1 MGKVLAI
8 VNQKGGVGKTTTSIN
23 LAASIAS
30 FGLKTL
36 LVDLDPQANA
46 TTGCLVNKNSLQG
59 TMAEVFLGEKTVS
72 QNLLSTSGRFD
83 LLPGSGELIQA
94 EIQLL
99 KTPQREYT
107 LKKLLDPVLVHY
119 DYIFFDCPPSLNI
132 LTVNALVAA
141 HAVIIPVQCEYFAL
155 EGLSNLLNTIQSLRA
170 SVNSTL
176 AIHGIVRTL
185 YDGRNTLTKQVS
197 EQLLIHFK
205 DKLYQTVIPRNI
217 RLAEAPSHGQP
228 ALLYDPHSTGSQA
241 YVNLAKEILTR
252 EGLPGFGEPL
262 ATALPTAALLKKRD
276 QSGLVSSPDVAMEQV
291 S

>member
-8 VNQKGGVGKTTTSIN
+8 VNQKGGVGKTTSSIN
-23 LAASIAS
+23 LAASMAS
-30 FGLKTL
+30 LGQKTL
-36 LVDLDPQANA
+36 LIDLDPQANA
-46 TTGCLVNKNSLQG
+46 TTGSLFDKNSLQG
-59 TMAEVFLGEKTVS
+59 TMAEVLIGEKTLPQSVI
-72 QNLLSTSGRFD
+72 TTPGGFD

-99 KTPQREYT
+99 RTPQREYI
-107 LKKLLDPVLVHY
+107 LKKLLAPIVVNY
-119 DYIFFDCPPSLNI
+119 DYVFFDCPPSLNI
-132 LTVNALVAA
+132 LTVNALVSA

-155 EGLSNLLNTIQSLRA
+155 EGLSNLLNTIQSLRG
-170 SVNSTL
+170 SVNPSL

-197 EQLLIHFK
+197 EELLTHFR

-228 ALLYDPHSTGSQA
+228 ALLYDPHSSGSQA
-241 YVNLAKEILTR
+241 YVSLAKEILTR
-252 EGLPGFGEPL
+252 EGIPGFDETLSAG
-262 ATALPTAALLKKRD
+262 LPAASLLKKR
-276 QSGLVSSPDVAMEQV
+276 SRASEPSAHVAIEQV